1 MRDEKKEE
9 LERIK
14 KLKMGEGALEE
25 LSNFYKSLD
34 EYERKEI
41 IDNFIN
47 EHPELLLIVK
57 KQRETINELAG
68 IIGKNI
74 IEAHSNMILN
84 LTGIIGENKRETYS
98 NIFKKLEV
106 IMNTKTKKRKP
117 KLKSV
122 PDTKKYDYASVFNS
136 FITCEI
142 MKEYK
147 PEKISKNGGKIEV
160 ESKIKKN
167 DIGEFSLIREHEG
180 DIMETIIEKY
190 RNNTLY
196 FDRVEIQIFYALVS
210 IYLQNTTRK
219 QQLVGE
225 AININTKDFHYNILG
240 KTGELQKRDLME
252 YERIFRSI
260 ATKRI
265 HYTSNNNN
273 SSKYRRYRNIKIN
286 ANLLNVD
293 IISFDDYKEQVIRIQ
308 PSAYTLFE
316 MNKIKQFNNCLDWN
330 IFKLSGR
337 KEYDNVFYFYM
348 YLSRLHRNNKKYNQK
363 CFAISPFINTLVKES
378 LPDGNSLIEN
388 YKAEREKTKFII
400 ANIEKPLKEAF
411 IILENSKVVKPL
423 KNRFNFCDSYKNIFD
438 ENEKNKIMIHFNYD
452 L

>member
-1 MRDEKKEE
+1 MRDKKKEE

-74 IEAHSNMILN
+74 IEAHSNMI
-84 LTGIIGENKRETYS
+84 ENY
-98 NIFKKLEV
+98 LEV

-122 PDTKKYDYASVFNS
+122 PETKKYDYASVFNS

-240 KTGELQKRDLME
+240 KKGHLQKKDLIE

-308 PSAYTLFE
+308 PSVYTLFE

-378 LPDGNSLIEN
+378 LPDGNGLIN
-388 YKAEREKTKFII
+388 QFKDERKKKEFII
-400 ANIEKPLKEAF
+400 ANIERPLKEAF
-411 IILENSKVVKPL
+411 NILENSQVVKPL